1 MRTLIIPVGC
11 PGMGKTYWC
20 KRMLDEYG
28 IKNVSSD
35 QMREDLY
42 GDARIQGDY
51 HEVFN
56 AVYDTIC
63 TLFDNG
69 EDAVILDATNVTRHV
84 RRKAIFDTDPTEIIY
99 VIMPDG
105 LDRALENNKNRD
117 RAVPNKVIH
126 KMYNSYKRDMPCEE
140 YDFFNGIDCYIC
152 HLDDSADAASVYNCL
167 KNVGK

>member
-11 PGMGKTYWC
+11 PGMGKSYFADC
-20 KRMLDEYG
+20 LYRDYG
-28 IKNVSSD
+28 IKSVSSD
-35 QMREDLY
+35 QVRADLY

-51 HEVFN
+51 REVFG

-69 EDAVILDATNVTRHV
+69 EKVVVLDATNVTRSV
-84 RRKAIFDTDPTEIIY
+84 RWKAIRDIRPEEIIY

-105 LDRALENNKNRD
+105 LDRALENNAKRD
-117 RAVPNKVIH
+117 RVVPNRVVR

-140 YDFFNGIDCYIC
+140 YDFFNGKECHICY
-152 HLDDSADAASVYNCL
+152 LEDNTDTAKVYEYL
-167 KNVGK
+167 K